1 MDQLRRVLA
10 SAQRYLGGMSA
21 SQKLL
26 LGSLGVIAA
35 MSLFLI
41 SRYAATPSYEALTF
55 GGSDQAAIIR
65 TLAASGI
72 EAREENGEVV
82 VPNGMTDRAIAALS
96 ERGQLP
102 DDTTILFNNLI
113 SNQDWRNSREQN
125 RQQFV
130 FALQNELNRVISRFR
145 GVKAASVIIDAPEP
159 EGLGRAVRQA
169 TASATIWS
177 TSGGPISQE
186 TVDAVAHLVAGARAG
201 LTVEHVRVIDGST
214 GRQRSASDEGS
225 MQASSYLEHAT
236 HVENETRR
244 KLEDLLAYI
253 PGVTVAVSA
262 QVDVTKVSQQ
272 TKRHLPLN
280 DGTVQLLRT
289 ENGLSVTESGGGS
302 RGAEPGVRSMQAADI
317 NFASANT
324 GSSMEQT
331 EDRTEF
337 DNAIGT
343 EVREL
348 VDPRGMPTFLA
359 ASVNVPETYVEEL
372 VRRDAQAAGDA
383 AAGGGAGAG
392 GADENG
398 AVTRDQ
404 LRERFDEIRVEIADS
419 LKPHLKSRDANGSL
433 VDGEVLVS
441 LVPSAVGVAAAPAQA
456 GLLGL
461 LTGGDGS
468 GGVLGGGGLDT
479 VLLATLTAVSLGMM
493 VMMVRK
499 SAKRLELPTPEELV
513 GVPPALKAD
522 TDIVG
527 EADET
532 ENAMTGI
539 EVDESEMARSKTL
552 EQIAEFVRTDPE
564 KAARLVGR
572 WMAIED

>member
-1 MDQLRRVLA
+1 MEQVRRVLA

-41 SRYAATPSYEALTF
+41 SRYAATPSFETLSF
-55 GGSDQAAIIR
+55 GGSDQAAIVR

-113 SNQDWRNSREQN
+113 SKQDWRNSREQN

-169 TASATIWS
+169 TASATVWS
-177 TSGGPISQE
+177 TTGGPISQE

-201 LTVEHVRVIDGST
+201 LTVESVRVIDGGT
-214 GRQRSASDEGS
+214 GRQRQASDHTS

-244 KLEDLLAYI
+244 KLEGLLSYI

-262 QVDVTKVSQQ
+262 QVDVTRVSQQ

-317 NFASANT
+317 NFAGAGG

-348 VDPRGMPTFLA
+348 MDPRGMPTFLA

-372 VRRDAQAAGDA
+372 VRRDAGAAGDA
-383 AAGGGAGAG
+383 GAGAG
-392 GADENG
+392 GDPA
-398 AVTRDQ
+398 APVTRDQ
-404 LRERFDEIRVEIADS
+404 LRERFDEIRAEIGDS
-419 LKPHLKSRDANGSL
+419 LRPHLKSRDATGSL
-433 VDGEVLVS
+433 VEGEVLVS
-441 LVPSAVGVAAAPAQA
+441 LVPASVGVMPAPAQA
-456 GLLGL
+456 GILGM
-461 LTGGDGS
+461 LTGGDGA
-468 GGVLGGGGLDT
+468 GGALGGGGLDT

-499 SAKRLELPTPEELV
+499 SARRLELPTPEELV
-513 GVPPALKAD
+513 GVPPALKTD